1 MSHED
6 IKALSDAY
14 RSIYSEPEVV
24 EEETEERL
32 NEAKKDRRYGLAQ
45 ADKLYKRVEKSL
57 QPVEK
62 AMAEIEKHYN
72 PKDTDPMPNEMKD
85 IKKAQDLYK
94 EFKKL
99 AMENADNIS
108 NLYEDQ

>member
-1 MSHED
+1 MSHKD

-14 RSIYSEPEVV
+14 LSMYAESV
-24 EEETEERL
+24 EEETEEQL
-32 NEAKKDRRYGLAQ
+32 DEAKKDRRYGLAQ
-45 ADKLYKRVEKSL
+45 ADELYKRVEKSL

-72 PKDTDPMPNEMKD
+72 SKDTDPMPNEMRD